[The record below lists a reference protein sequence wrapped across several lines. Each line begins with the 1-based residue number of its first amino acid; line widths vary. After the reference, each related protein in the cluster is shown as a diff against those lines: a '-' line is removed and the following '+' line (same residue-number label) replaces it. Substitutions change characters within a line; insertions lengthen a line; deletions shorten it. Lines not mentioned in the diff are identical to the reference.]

1 MAIQDECYLIF
12 GGAGLVGRQIAREI
26 AFHLNPRKIVIA
38 GLFQREVEEAL
49 DDLRTMYDEH
59 PIEWVGAWGNIFVR
73 EEYAHDSRAKLLEN
87 DARREELYAD
97 LFGNMDEA
105 YERSH
110 LVALIREHRPD
121 VIIDS
126 INTATAIS
134 YQDVY
139 TASVVAKREVDRQ
152 LEAVRGGDMNA
163 AQNGAED
170 TNYNFDLLVLSQSLP
185 QLVRHTQILH
195 RVMCEVDTRMYLKIG
210 TTGTGGMGLNIP
222 YTHSEDRPSSKL
234 MTKTAVAFAHTGLM
248 FLMARTPTGP
258 IVKEIKP
265 GGMIGYADVSHQPIK
280 EHGQPAYIFTNRV
293 ESLGDRLTLR
303 EAETAYERLSPL
315 ELPVVNTGENGF
327 FARGEF
333 EAITALRQMEFITP
347 EEIARDAV
355 LEIRGSNTGFDVIAA
370 IDSSVMNP
378 TYRAGYLRQ
387 QVLLELDKLEQET
400 ETHSVALGQL
410 GPPELLKLL
419 WEAELLRIE
428 YGTLDAVLAQQP
440 AAISAQL
447 ESFLEQNIKLCNTMT
462 SIGVPIL
469 LPDGKRLLRGPRI
482 RIPEIPGVTE
492 VPLEQAEMDRWA
504 AKGWV
509 DLRSPNFA
517 IWQHRFETIVEFR
530 SRYRGRGSA
539 AVSRQV
545 YLYDDIRIGELVGW
559 IFNNEQ
565 VGYRIK

>member
-38 GLFQREVEEAL
+38 GLMQREVEEAL

-59 PIEWVGAWGNIFVR
+59 PIEWVGVWGNIFVR
-73 EEYAHDSRAKLLEN
+73 KEYAHDSRARLLEN
-87 DARREELYAD
+87 DSRREELYDD
-97 LFGNMDEA
+97 LFGNIDDA
-105 YERSH
+105 YNRSYM
-110 LVALIREHRPD
+110 VALIREHRPD

-139 TASVVAKREVDRQ
+139 TASVVAKRDVDRQ
-152 LEAVRGGDMNA
+152 LGVLRAGDMAA
-163 AQNGAED
+163 AQAGMEE
-170 TNYNFDLLVLSQSLP
+170 TNYNFDLLLLSQSLP

-195 RVMCEVDTRMYLKIG
+195 RVMCEVDTRLYLKIG

-265 GGMIGYADVSHQPIK
+265 GGMIGYADVIYQPIK
-280 EHGQPAYIFTNRV
+280 EHGQPTYVYAHRV
-293 ESLGDRLTLR
+293 ESLGDSLMLR
-303 EAETAYERLSPL
+303 ESDAAYECLSPL

-327 FARGEF
+327 FTKGEF

-387 QVLLELDKLEQET
+387 QVLLELEKLEQET
-400 ETHSVALGQL
+400 ETHSIALGQL
-410 GPPELLKLL
+410 GPPEILKLL
-419 WEAELLRIE
+419 WEAELLKIGF
-428 YGTLDAVLAQQP
+428 GTLDAVLAQEP
-440 AAISAQL
+440 EVISRQL
-447 ESFLEQNIKLCNTMT
+447 ETHLEHNVKLCNTMT

-469 LPDGKRLLRGPRI
+469 LPDGKRIIRGPRI

-492 VPLEQAEMDRWA
+492 VALNQVDVDRWA

-509 DLRSPNFA
+509 DLRSPNFGL
-517 IWQHRFETIVEFR
+517 WQERFETIVEMR

-565 VGYRIK
+565 EGYRIK

>member
-38 GLFQREVEEAL
+38 GLFQGEVEEAL
-49 DDLRTMYDEH
+49 TDLHTMYDEH

-73 EEYAHDSRAKLLEN
+73 GDYAHDSRGKLLEN
-87 DARREELYAD
+87 DARREELYDD
-97 LFGNMDEA
+97 LFGNIDDA

-110 LVALIREHRPD
+110 MVKLIREHRPD

-139 TASVVAKREVDRQ
+139 TASVVAKREVDSQ
-152 LEAVRGGDMNA
+152 LRAVKAGDLTA
-163 AQNGAED
+163 AQAGIED
-170 TNYNFDLLVLSQSLP
+170 TNFNFDLLLLSQSLP

-265 GGMIGYADVSHQPIK
+265 GGMIGYADVVYQPIK
-280 EHGQPAYIFTNRV
+280 EHGQPAHVFVHRV
-293 ESLGDRLTLR
+293 ESLGDSLALS
-303 EAETAYERLSPL
+303 EPESAYERLSPL

-327 FARGEF
+327 FTKGEF

-355 LEIRGSNTGFDVIAA
+355 LEIRGSNSGFDVIAA

-387 QVLLELDKLEQET
+387 QVLLELEKLEQET

-410 GPPELLKLL
+410 GPPEILKLL
-419 WEAELLRIE
+419 WEAELLKSE
-428 YGTLDAVLAQQP
+428 FGTLEAVLAHKPEVISNQL
-440 AAISAQL
+440 AAY
-447 ESFLEQNIKLCNTMT
+447 LEQNVKLCNTMT

-469 LPDGKRLLRGPRI
+469 LPNGKHLIRGPRI
-482 RIPEIPGVTE
+482 RIPEIPGITE
-492 VPLEQAEMDRWA
+492 VPLRQVDVDRWA

-509 DLRSPNFA
+509 DLRPSNFA
-517 IWQHRFETIVEFR
+517 AWHQRFQTILDLR

-539 AVSRQV
+539 AVSRQI
-545 YLYDDIRIGELVGW
+545 YIYDDIRIGELVGW

>member
-38 GLFQREVEEAL
+38 GLTEAEVTEAL
-49 DDLRTMYDEH
+49 TDLRTTYDEH

-73 EEYAHDSRAKLLEN
+73 GEYAHDSREKLLEN
-87 DARREELYAD
+87 DQRREELYAD
-97 LFGNMDEA
+97 LFGSMDEA

-121 VIIDS
+121 VVIDS

-139 TASVVAKREVDRQ
+139 TSSVVAKREIDQQ
-152 LEAVRGGDMNA
+152 LNALRRDDLAA
-163 AQNGAED
+163 AQASIEE
-170 TNYNFDLLVLSQSLP
+170 TNYNFDLLLLSQSLP

-195 RVMCEVDTRMYLKIG
+195 RVMCEVKTRLYLKIG

-248 FLMARTPTGP
+248 FLMARTPNGP

-265 GGMIGYADVSHQPIK
+265 GGMIGYADVLYQPIK
-280 EHGQPAYIFTNRV
+280 VQGRPAYIYQNRV
-293 ESLGDRLTLR
+293 ETLGERLMLR
-303 EAETAYERLSPL
+303 DPEEQYERLTPL

-327 FARGEF
+327 FTKGEF

-347 EEIARDAV
+347 EEIARDSV
-355 LEIRGSNTGFDVIAA
+355 LEIRGSNSGFDVIAA

-387 QVLLELDKLEQET
+387 QVLLELEKLEQET
-400 ETHSVALGQL
+400 ETHSVALGHL
-410 GPPELLKLL
+410 GPPEILKLL
-419 WEAELLRIE
+419 WEAELLKAE
-428 YGTLDAVLAQQP
+428 YGTLEAVIAQKP
-440 AAISAQL
+440 ADISDCLYAHL
-447 ESFLEQNIKLCNTMT
+447 KWDTKMCNSMT
-462 SIGVPIL
+462 SIGVPVL
-469 LPDGKRLLRGPRI
+469 LPDGKGIIRGPRI

-492 VPLEQAEMDRWA
+492 VPLVQAEMDCWA

-509 DLRSPNFA
+509 DLRPANFVL
-517 IWQHRFETIVEFR
+517 WQERFQTILKFR
-530 SRYRGRGSA
+530 ERYRGRGSA
-539 AVSRQV
+539 SVSRQV
-545 YLYDDIRIGELVGW
+545 YIYDDIRIGEMVGW